1 MEQISHD
8 LYEALDGQKTN
19 DRSLSAVS
27 NEINHSLDSSTR
39 VVVVE

>member
-27 NEINHSLDSSTR
+27 NEINLRHWIVPLGLSQ
-39 VVVVE
+39 